1 MAVAVTVTEAGAT
14 RAAGWGW
21 TTGAPLGLLAL
32 THFLMQADR
41 NLPALVLPLL
51 KQQFRLSDTALG
63 LLQGPAFVLFFV
75 ASTLV
80 AGQVADRMPHLKVLA
95 VSILLWTLA
104 GVGFGMAQTW
114 EQLVLCR
121 LLLGLCQ
128 ALVQPTALSL
138 IVART
143 PAQDVGRSISV
154 FTTGS
159 ALGRSG
165 AMLLGGALLAWS
177 ASPLVRSAFP
187 GLEVWRVLFF
197 LSALP
202 NLLVAAGLLFVDGR
216 GATRPAV
223 GQALERRPSMR
234 SALEQM
240 RVRPAA
246 FGVHLVAA
254 GCVIVLIQA
263 ASAWLP
269 TLLQRE
275 LAVSPARSGLIS
287 GLIVLAG
294 APLGHLGG
302 GALADL
308 CRRAGRPPSLVIVAA
323 LTLCGIGAGLLCL
336 PPTLASLSL
345 GFFMLTVFG
354 GAAAVVFLA
363 MYQPMLAAA
372 HGASNAVFF
381 AVTTLVGVGLGP
393 PVIGLLSDRVFG
405 PGQLG
410 LSLFCTTLAAGLTAS
425 LLAWGNRRAWSSA
438 VRAADAGRLKEMTR
452 HDG

>member
-1 MAVAVTVTEAGAT
+1 MTETKAAS
-14 RAAGWGW
+14 RAARWGW

-41 NLPALVLPLL
+41 NLPALILPLL
-51 KQQFRLSDTALG
+51 KQRFLLSDTALG

-75 ASTLV
+75 VSTLAV
-80 AGQVADRMPHLKVLA
+80 GHLVDRAPPLRVLA
-95 VSILLWTLA
+95 GSLLLWTLA
-104 GVGFGMAQTW
+104 SIGFGLARSL
-114 EQLVLCR
+114 EQLVLSR

-177 ASPLVRSAFP
+177 ASPLVRAVFP
-187 GLEVWRVLFF
+187 GLEAWRVLFF

-202 NLLVAAGLLFVDGR
+202 NLMVAAGLLFVDAR
-216 GATRPAV
+216 EAASPTTPPV
-223 GQALERRPSMR
+223 SSRRPSLLPV
-234 SALEQM
+234 LEQM
-240 RVRPAA
+240 RARPTT
-246 FGVHLVAA
+246 FGVHLLAA

-275 LAVSPARSGLIS
+275 LALSPARSGVFS
-287 GLIVLAG
+287 GLIVLVG
-294 APLGHLGG
+294 APLGHLSG
-302 GALADL
+302 GALTDL
-308 CRRAGRPPSLVIVAA
+308 CRRAGRAPSLVIAA
-323 LTLCGIGAGLLCL
+323 SMALCGVGAGLLCVT
-336 PPTLASLSL
+336 PTLAAVGA

-354 GAAAVVFLA
+354 GGAAVVFLA
-363 MYQPMLAAA
+363 MYQPMLSTA

-381 AVTTLVGVGLGP
+381 AATTLIGVGLGP

-410 LSLFCTTLAAGLTAS
+410 KALFCTTLAAGLAAS
-425 LLAWGNRRAWSSA
+425 LLAWGGRRAWARVVQSA
-438 VRAADAGRLKEMTR
+438 EATTRL
-452 HDG
+452 DG

>member
-1 MAVAVTVTEAGAT
+1 MAQASAARAT
-14 RAAGWGW
+14 GWGW

-41 NLPALVLPLL
+41 NLPALILPLL
-51 KQQFRLSDTALG
+51 KRQFLLSDTALG

-75 ASTLV
+75 ASTLTL
-80 AGQVADRMPHLKVLA
+80 GQLVDRAPQLKVLA
-95 VSILLWTLA
+95 GSLLLWTLA
-104 GVGFGMAQTW
+104 GVGFGLARTW

-121 LLLGLCQ
+121 LMLGLCQ
-128 ALVQPTALSL
+128 ALVQPAALSL

-143 PAQDVGRSISV
+143 PARDVGRSISV

-177 ASPLVRSAFP
+177 ASPLVRSVFP
-187 GLEVWRVLFF
+187 GLEAWRVLFF
-197 LSALP
+197 LSVLP
-202 NLLVAAGLLFVDGR
+202 NLLAAVGLLVVDGR
-216 GATRPAV
+216 RPGPAPD
-223 GQALERRPSMR
+223 QAPARRPSMLT
-234 SALEQM
+234 ALEQM
-240 RVRPAA
+240 RARPAT
-246 FGVHLVAA
+246 FGAHLLAA

-275 LAVSPARSGLIS
+275 LAVSPAQSGLIS
-287 GLIVLAG
+287 GLIVLIG
-294 APLGHLGG
+294 APLGHLSG
-302 GALADL
+302 GALTDL
-308 CRRAGRPPSLVIVAA
+308 CRRAGRPPALVIVAA
-323 LTLCGIGAGLLCL
+323 LALCVVGAGLLCL
-336 PPTLASLSL
+336 APTLASLSL

-363 MYQPMLAAA
+363 MYQPMLTAA

-381 AVTTLVGVGLGP
+381 AATTLIGVGLGP
-393 PVIGLLSDRVFG
+393 PVIGVLSDRVFG

-410 LSLFCTTLAAGLTAS
+410 KALFCTTLAAGLAAS
-425 LLAWGNRRAWSSA
+425 VLAWGGRRAWVSA
-438 VRAADAGRLKEMTR
+438 VDAAQAGSSKETTGL
-452 HDG
+452 DG

>member
-1 MAVAVTVTEAGAT
+1 MTVSNAASRAT
-14 RAAGWGW
+14 GWWGW

-41 NLPALVLPLL
+41 NLPALILPLL
-51 KQQFRLSDTALG
+51 KRQFLLSDTALG

-80 AGQVADRMPHLKVLA
+80 VGQLVDRAPQLKVLA
-95 VSILLWTLA
+95 ASLLLWTLA
-104 GVGFGMAQTW
+104 SIGFGLARSL

-128 ALVQPTALSL
+128 ALVQPAALSL

-143 PAQDVGRSISV
+143 PAPEVGRSISV

-177 ASPLVRSAFP
+177 ASPLVRAAFP
-187 GLEVWRVLFF
+187 GLEAWRVLFF

-216 GATRPAV
+216 RAASPKAAEAPA
-223 GQALERRPSMR
+223 RRPSMLP
-234 SALEQM
+234 ALEQM
-240 RVRPAA
+240 RARPAT
-246 FGVHLVAA
+246 FGVHLLAA

-263 ASAWLP
+263 ASAWMP

-275 LAVSPARSGLIS
+275 LALSPARSGLVS

-294 APLGHLGG
+294 APLGHLSGG
-302 GALADL
+302 ILTDL
-308 CRRAGRPPSLVIVAA
+308 CRRAGRPPSLVVAA
-323 LTLCGIGAGLLCL
+323 ALALCVVGAGLLCVT
-336 PPTLASLSL
+336 PTLAAISA

-354 GAAAVVFLA
+354 GVAAVVFLA

-372 HGASNAVFF
+372 HGASNAIFF
-381 AVTTLVGVGLGP
+381 AATTLIGVGLGP

-410 LSLFCTTLAAGLTAS
+410 KALFCTTLAAGLTAS
-425 LLAWGNRRAWSSA
+425 LLAWGNRRAWAGA
-438 VRAADAGRLKEMTR
+438 VQAAESGRFNEATR
-452 HDG
+452 RDG

>member
-1 MAVAVTVTEAGAT
+1 MARAGAT
-14 RAAGWGW
+14 RATGWGW

-41 NLPALVLPLL
+41 NLPALILPLL
-51 KQQFRLSDTALG
+51 KQRFLLSDTALG

-75 ASTLV
+75 ASTLTL
-80 AGQVADRMPHLKVLA
+80 GQVVDRAPQLKVLA
-95 VSILLWTLA
+95 GSLLLWTLA
-104 GVGFGMAQTW
+104 GVGFGLAQTW

-128 ALVQPTALSL
+128 ALVQPAALSL

-177 ASPLVRSAFP
+177 ASPLVRAMLP
-187 GLEVWRVLFF
+187 GLEAWRVLFF

-202 NLLVAAGLLFVDGR
+202 NLLVAVGLLVVDGR
-216 GATRPAV
+216 KTASSTADQIPT
-223 GQALERRPSMR
+223 RRPSML

-240 RVRPAA
+240 RDRPAT
-246 FGVHLVAA
+246 FGVHLLAA

-275 LAVSPARSGLIS
+275 LALSPARSGLVS
-287 GLIVLAG
+287 GLIVLVG

-302 GALADL
+302 GALTDL
-308 CRRAGRPPSLVIVAA
+308 CRRAGRSPSLVIVAA
-323 LTLCGIGAGLLCL
+323 LALCGLGAGLLCVT
-336 PPTLASLSL
+336 PTLASLSL
-345 GFFMLTVFG
+345 GFFLLTVFG

-363 MYQPMLAAA
+363 MYQPMLATA

-381 AVTTLVGVGLGP
+381 AATTLIGLGLGP

-410 LSLFCTTLAAGLTAS
+410 LALFCTTLAAGLTAS
-425 LLAWGNRRAWSSA
+425 LLAWGNRRAWARVVQA
-438 VRAADAGRLKEMTR
+438 VEAGRLKEATR
-452 HDG
+452 RDG

>member
-1 MAVAVTVTEAGAT
+1 MAQASAARAT
-14 RAAGWGW
+14 GWGW

-41 NLPALVLPLL
+41 NLPALILPLL
-51 KQQFRLSDTALG
+51 KRQFLLSDTALG

-75 ASTLV
+75 ASTLTL
-80 AGQVADRMPHLKVLA
+80 GQLVDRAPQLKVLA
-95 VSILLWTLA
+95 GSLLLWTLA
-104 GVGFGMAQTW
+104 GVGFGLARTW

-121 LLLGLCQ
+121 LMLGLCQ
-128 ALVQPTALSL
+128 ALVQPAALSL

-143 PAQDVGRSISV
+143 PARDVGRSISV

-177 ASPLVRSAFP
+177 ASPLVRAVFP
-187 GLEVWRVLFF
+187 GLDAWRVLFF

-202 NLLVAAGLLFVDGR
+202 NLLVACGLLVFDSR
-216 GATRPAV
+216 KSAPTTAPAQ
-223 GQALERRPSMR
+223 GPSMLA
-234 SALEQM
+234 ALAQL
-240 RVRPAA
+240 RGRPAA
-246 FGVHLVAA
+246 FGVHLLAA

-275 LAVSPARSGLIS
+275 LALSPAQSGLVS

-294 APLGHLGG
+294 APLGHLSGG
-302 GALADL
+302 LLTDL
-308 CRRAGRPPSLVIVAA
+308 CRRAGRPPALVIVAA
-323 LTLCGIGAGLLCL
+323 LALCGVGAGLLCL
-336 PPTLASLSL
+336 TPSLASLSL

-363 MYQPMLAAA
+363 MYQPMLATA

-381 AVTTLVGVGLGP
+381 AVTTLIGVGLGP
-393 PVIGLLSDRVFG
+393 PVIGVLSDRVFG

-410 LSLFCTTLAAGLTAS
+410 KALFCTTLAAGLAAS
-425 LLAWGNRRAWSSA
+425 LLAWGGRRAWASA
-438 VRAADAGRLKEMTR
+438 VQAAEAGRLKETTR
-452 HDG
+452 LDG

>member
-1 MAVAVTVTEAGAT
+1 MAQASAARAT
-14 RAAGWGW
+14 GWGW

-41 NLPALVLPLL
+41 NLPALILPLL
-51 KQQFRLSDTALG
+51 KRQFLLSDTALG

-75 ASTLV
+75 ASTLTL
-80 AGQVADRMPHLKVLA
+80 GQLVDRAPQLKVLA
-95 VSILLWTLA
+95 GSLLLWTLA
-104 GVGFGMAQTW
+104 GVGFGLARTW

-121 LLLGLCQ
+121 LMLGLCQ
-128 ALVQPTALSL
+128 ALVQPAALSL
-138 IVART
+138 IVALT
-143 PAQDVGRSISV
+143 PARDVGRSISV

-177 ASPLVRSAFP
+177 ASPLVRAVFP
-187 GLEVWRVLFF
+187 GLEAWRVLFF
-197 LSALP
+197 LSVLP
-202 NLLVAAGLLFVDGR
+202 NLLVACGLLIVDGR
-216 GATRPAV
+216 EPGPTTAPV
-223 GQALERRPSMR
+223 RRPSMPA
-234 SALEQM
+234 ALEQM
-240 RVRPAA
+240 RARPAT
-246 FGVHLVAA
+246 FGGHLLAA

-275 LAVSPARSGLIS
+275 LAVSPAQSGLIS
-287 GLIVLAG
+287 GLIVLIG
-294 APLGHLGG
+294 APLGHLSG
-302 GALADL
+302 GALTDL
-308 CRRAGRPPSLVIVAA
+308 CRRAGRPPALVIVAA
-323 LTLCGIGAGLLCL
+323 LALCVVGAGLLCL
-336 PPTLASLSL
+336 TPTLISLSL

-381 AVTTLVGVGLGP
+381 AATTLIGVGLGP
-393 PVIGLLSDRVFG
+393 PVIGVLSDRVFG

-410 LSLFCTTLAAGLTAS
+410 KALFCTTLAAGLAAS
-425 LLAWGNRRAWSSA
+425 LLAWGGRRAWVSA
-438 VRAADAGRLKEMTR
+438 VDAAQTESSKEATGL
-452 HDG
+452 DG